1 MFEVI
6 WRMMTRKGLVLFLM
20 LFWLAAACSNEGS
33 GEPAVPTLVE
43 RESGST
49 APPETETA
57 EIPATP
63 TEVSEVVS
71 ADDRPGIDPD
81 LSGTLY
87 YIGFINQRQD
97 LLRLDLE
104 TGEEMTL
111 FDPPENAWLSELA
124 VSPDGS
130 QILIAYGPPPGE
142 GEIQFGF
149 TDLFLMPADGSSA
162 PTPLIQRGDPSES
175 YFNISWPV
183 DDMIYFAHFAP
194 FVDDM
199 GAITYSSQIERLH
212 LANGQTEVLAPGA
225 AWPRL
230 SRDGTMLAYVTDENE
245 FLLAGADGSNPRPIL
260 DQERFSAVD
269 APLFSPDNSL
279 ICFSAVLP
287 ATASLPSIWDRLMGV
302 GVAQA
307 HSVPSDWWCMPV
319 DGSDDPQRLTNLNA
333 IGLYGD
339 FDKGGQHLA
348 FISADGVH
356 VMRTDGSNLTQ
367 LRNITTTGT
376 IDWVP

>member
-1 MFEVI
+1 
-6 WRMMTRKGLVLFLM
+6 MTRKGLVLFLM

-33 GEPAVPTLVE
+33 GEPTVPTSVE

-49 APPETETA
+49 AQPETETA
-57 EIPATP
+57 EMPATP

-87 YIGFINQRQD
+87 YIGFNNQRQD

-130 QILIAYGPPPGE
+130 QILMAYGPPPRE

-162 PTPLIQRGDPSES
+162 PTPLLQREDPSET

-183 DDMIYFAHFAP
+183 DDTVYYAHFAP
-194 FVDDM
+194 SVDDM
-199 GAITYSSQIERLH
+199 GAITYSSQVERLH
-212 LANGQTEVLAPGA
+212 LPNGQTEVLATGA

-230 SRDGTMLAYVTDENE
+230 SKDGTMLAYVTDENE

-302 GVAQA
+302 GLAKA

-319 DGSDDPQRLTNLNA
+319 DGSGEPQRLTNLNA

-339 FDKGGQHLA
+339 FDEGGQHLA

-356 VMRTDGSNLTQ
+356 IMRSDGSDLTQ
-367 LRNITTTGT
+367 LRNIATTGT

>member
-1 MFEVI
+1 
-6 WRMMTRKGLVLFLM
+6 MTRYGLFLFLM
-20 LFWLAAACSNEGS
+20 LFYLAVACSNEGS
-33 GEPAVPTLVE
+33 EEQAVPTSVE
-43 RESGST
+43 SESGPT
-49 APPETETA
+49 VQPETEIEEA
-57 EIPATP
+57 EA
-63 TEVSEVVS
+63 VS
-71 ADDRPGIDPD
+71 ADDRPGTNLD
-81 LSGTLY
+81 LSGALY
-87 YIGFINQRQD
+87 YIGFVDQRQD

-104 TGEEMTL
+104 TGEETRL
-111 FDPPENAWLSELA
+111 FDPPEKAWLSELA

-162 PTPLIQRGDPSES
+162 PTPLLQREDPSET

-194 FVDDM
+194 SVDDM
-199 GAITYSSQIERLH
+199 GAITYSSQVERLH
-212 LANGQTEVLAPGA
+212 LANGQTEVLVTGA

-230 SRDGTMLAYVTDENE
+230 SIDGTMLAYVTEESE
-245 FLLAGADGSNPRPIL
+245 FILAGADGSNPRTIL
-260 DQERFSAVD
+260 DPERFSAVD

-287 ATASLPSIWDRLMGV
+287 STASLPSIWDRLMGV
-302 GVAQA
+302 KIAQA
-307 HSVPSDWWCMPV
+307 HSVPSDWWCMPA
-319 DGSDDPQRLTNLNA
+319 DGSGEPQRLTNLNA

-339 FDKGGQHLA
+339 FDEGGQHLA
-348 FISADGVH
+348 FISAAGVH
-356 VMRTDGSNLTQ
+356 VMGPDGSNLTQ
-367 LRNITTTGT
+367 LRDIATTGT

>member
-1 MFEVI
+1 
-6 WRMMTRKGLVLFLM
+6 MTRKGLLLFLM

-111 FDPPENAWLSELA
+111 FDPPESAWLSELA

-130 QILIAYGPPPGE
+130 QI
-142 GEIQFGF
+142 
-149 TDLFLMPADGSSA
+149 
-162 PTPLIQRGDPSES
+162 
-175 YFNISWPV
+175 
-183 DDMIYFAHFAP
+183 
-194 FVDDM
+194 
-199 GAITYSSQIERLH
+199 
-212 LANGQTEVLAPGA
+212 
-225 AWPRL
+225 
-230 SRDGTMLAYVTDENE
+230 
-245 FLLAGADGSNPRPIL
+245 
-260 DQERFSAVD
+260 
-269 APLFSPDNSL
+269 
-279 ICFSAVLP
+279 
-287 ATASLPSIWDRLMGV
+287 
-302 GVAQA
+302 
-307 HSVPSDWWCMPV
+307 
-319 DGSDDPQRLTNLNA
+319 
-333 IGLYGD
+333 
-339 FDKGGQHLA
+339 
-348 FISADGVH
+348 
-356 VMRTDGSNLTQ
+356 
-367 LRNITTTGT
+367 
-376 IDWVP
+376 